1 MKIPV
6 SRKEITLYPDPSRVI
21 TRFFMP
27 GEPDRARSIIEHVV
41 ALEEERAGEL
51 LDEVLRRFSPRHR
64 NISKVFEAHYERV
77 RELIDASSEMPNRL
91 AKEKR
96 LLIGAY
102 FTREYSI
109 EAAAFYN
116 PSIVEDP
123 YQGNLLPGQMR
134 VILSFRGT
142 GENHISSIV
151 FRSAVLD
158 ENNDIE
164 IETPG
169 NLVDVPEVVKRYQYR
184 KRQFLEKLEE
194 MHIQKDVVQEIMNRL
209 GERFSYR
216 ELQNS
221 IAETRGSRQVG
232 YTAQK
237 VIDALQWLASSHYEV
252 SFSLDTALSDRVL
265 FPVSETENNGIEDA
279 RFVRFTDDDGS
290 VRYYATYTAYN
301 GFTILPKLL
310 VTEDFYEFKVLPL
323 HGRYAQNKGM
333 SLFSRKIHGRYAMTS
348 RCDGVNLFL
357 MLSDDVHYWTE
368 ATEILGPKYPWEF
381 VQIGNGGSPI
391 ETPEGWL
398 LLTHGVGAVR
408 TYGLGVTLLD
418 LEDPTRVI
426 GRLPEPLLLPT
437 EEEREG
443 YVPNVVYTCGALV
456 HAGELVIPYGISDYA
471 TCMATVP
478 LEPLLAEIKRAG
490 D

>member
-1 MKIPV
+1 
-6 SRKEITLYPDPSRVI
+6 
-21 TRFFMP
+21 
-27 GEPDRARSIIEHVV
+27 
-41 ALEEERAGEL
+41 
-51 LDEVLRRFSPRHR
+51 
-64 NISKVFEAHYERV
+64 
-77 RELIDASSEMPNRL
+77 
-91 AKEKR
+91 
-96 LLIGAY
+96 
-102 FTREYSI
+102 
-109 EAAAFYN
+109 
-116 PSIVEDP
+116 
-123 YQGNLLPGQMR
+123 
-134 VILSFRGT
+134 
-142 GENHISSIV
+142 
-151 FRSAVLD
+151 VLD